1 VVVLEQLH
9 HANRSRNQCK
19 AAPTIREDESAPEGS
34 ATRRHAEIA
43 ERNRPGGINSL
54 GNNDNAATLDFITM
68 RFMDKRTAS
77 VLSTILLYAAAGAF
91 LGCIE
96 YNGKLSVHSSLL
108 NVVLHD

>member
-1 VVVLEQLH
+1 
-9 HANRSRNQCK
+9 
-19 AAPTIREDESAPEGS
+19 
-34 ATRRHAEIA
+34 
-43 ERNRPGGINSL
+43 
-54 GNNDNAATLDFITM
+54 M

-91 LGCIE
+91 LGFIE